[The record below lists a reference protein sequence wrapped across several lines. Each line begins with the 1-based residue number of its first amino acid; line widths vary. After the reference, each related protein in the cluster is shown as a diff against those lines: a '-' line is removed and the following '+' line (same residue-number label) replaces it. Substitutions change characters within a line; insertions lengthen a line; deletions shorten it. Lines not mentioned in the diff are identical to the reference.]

1 MGARPSSFRRG
12 GGFLNGV
19 DAVITGYI
27 FTDAFN
33 GKDFVPGKDPKTHKD
48 KFHSLYVSLSARVD
62 GAEED
67 VTTTLFAGGYD
78 DFEVSDDGHT
88 LTPVEDGRE
97 LGGGTAFAKLITSLV
112 EAGFPETNLSET
124 KINYE
129 PIIGTRVRFI
139 QRVNAE
145 DTKKLGKNKD
155 KKTGKEYD
163 RKDLIIETVY
173 ELASKTPQAKGKTA
187 AKSSATTRA
196 VKGKASTPPVEDIKD
211 LSGRAL
217 LEIVQA
223 AGGSITKQK
232 TSMKTLLTPLL
243 KGNPQRDAVRQW
255 LQNDDNLNEL
265 MADGAIAY
273 DQESGE
279 IQVAG

>member
-1 MGARPSSFRRG
+1 MGARPSQFKRG

-19 DAVITGYI
+19 DAVITGYQ
-27 FTDAFN
+27 FSDEFN
-33 GKDFVPGKDPKTHKD
+33 GKPFVPGKDPKTHKD

-124 KINYE
+124 EINYE
-129 PIIGTRVRFI
+129 PIIGTRVRFV

-145 DTKKLGKNKD
+145 DTKKLGKQKD
-155 KKTGKEYD
+155 KKTGKEYE
-163 RKDLIIETVY
+163 RKDLLIETVY
-173 ELASKTPQAKGKTA
+173 ELAKANKPAAKSAKPAGKTA
-187 AKSSATTRA
+187 
-196 VKGKASTPPVEDIKD
+196 KGAAPVEDIKD

-265 MADGAIAY
+265 VADGAIAY